1 MTWCYNFSFS
11 ATIGPLTWVICAE
24 IFDTK
29 TRSKGVS
36 IATMTSFAFNT
47 MIGQVTNV
55 AIEHIGG
62 WRYYILFCVC
72 NFTNAV
78 FFWLV
83 LPETAKL
90 PLEDMSA
97 LFKQEPWLVPG
108 TQTRKFIERN
118 KVGNSLEIAAR
129 TKQENFG
136 VVHEEE
142 TNAF

>member
-1 MTWCYNFSFS
+1 
-11 ATIGPLTWVICAE
+11 
-24 IFDTK
+24 
-29 TRSKGVS
+29 
-36 IATMTSFAFNT
+36 MTSFAFNT
-47 MIGQVTNV
+47 LIGQVTNV
-55 AIEHIGG
+55 AIERIGG

-90 PLEDMSA
+90 PLEDMNA

-108 TQTRKFIERN
+108 TQTRKFMERN

-129 TKQENFG
+129 SKQENFSM
-136 VVHEEE
+136 VHEEE
-142 TNAF
+142 SRVV